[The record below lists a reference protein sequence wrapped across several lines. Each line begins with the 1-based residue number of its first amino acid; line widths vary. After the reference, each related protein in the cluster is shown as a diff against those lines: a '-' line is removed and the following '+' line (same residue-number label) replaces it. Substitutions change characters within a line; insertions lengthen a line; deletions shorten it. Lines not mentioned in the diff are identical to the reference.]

1 MKMDQPVSV
10 VILAAGKSSRMNYP
24 KLLLPFDDNKKFIEK
39 IIDEYIDAGMKQVV
53 LVVNGDVENKVRAVL
68 SARYQSHF
76 IQVVVNPFPARGRF
90 LSIQL
95 GLKKIKDGLC
105 FLQNIDNPFI
115 TGALLAEMIKSKM
128 DSGYVVP
135 AYFNKG
141 GHPVLLSGDIIKYLV
156 LLEGFEYNLRNV
168 LSSFTKV
175 RIGWH
180 DENILANIN
189 TRQEYRNYFMGSEV
203 AV

>member
-1 MKMDQPVSV
+1 MKMNQPVSV
-10 VILAAGKSSRMNYP
+10 VILAAGNSSRMNYP
-24 KLLLPFDDNKKFIEK
+24 KLLLPFDDNRTFIEK
-39 IIDEYIDAGMKQVV
+39 IIDAYIDARVNQVV

-68 SARYQSHF
+68 SSRYQSHL
-76 IQVVVNPFPARGRF
+76 IQLVVNPFPARGRF
-90 LSIQL
+90 FSIQL

-115 TGALLAEMIKSKM
+115 SGALLEEMIKSEM

-135 AYFNKG
+135 ACFNKG

-156 LLEGFEYNLRNV
+156 LLEGFEHNLRYV

-175 RIGWH
+175 SMEWP